1 MAEKE
6 YIERDSIYRR
16 VKAYTNPY
24 GKPMLDYKSGIEV
37 LDMIKQEPAADVVPK
52 SEIDAW
58 AELYAASQK
67 KWETAYEECESK
79 VRAETAREIFAEIEK
94 MAITPFRYPNV
105 IVIHEQKIVGLDR
118 IIALK
123 KIFTEDLK

>member
-1 MAEKE
+1 MAR
-6 YIERDSIYRR
+6 YIDADVLIKKMFPLGIGDGMY
-16 VKAYTNPY
+16 VINAKAA
-24 GKPMLDYKSGIEV
+24 KFAIDQM
-37 LDMIKQEPAADVVPK
+37 PAADVVPK

-94 MAITPFRYPNV
+94 MATTPFRRPNE